1 MHEFR
6 YPPVTTPIVL
16 FAKGG
21 VFPGNREWVLEYSAY
36 GTPRA
41 AEKYTDNRITLE
53 SVSIC
58 GRISNMSIQR
68 GLDYFGILKEAKR
81 LNQTRHNRSLRLA
94 ILGDCSTQQFV
105 PMLRVFF
112 GREGYEVEI
121 YEGNFDAIELEVLN
135 PESGLYRFGPDMVIL
150 LNAIQSLRDKFYERK
165 SSSGEFQTAA
175 ITRITRTW
183 DSLLSKRSPLIIQ
196 SNFVAPFERFFGNYD
211 QKITTSFTSIVSQLN
226 STIAAEAR
234 TRSSI
239 FVNDVEGLASW
250 VGRKGWFDERL
261 WTIAKSFCALDHLPL
276 VSKNIVD
283 IAMANL
289 GKGIKCVVLD
299 LDNTL
304 WGGVVGDD
312 GAQGVQ
318 IGAHGDGEP
327 FYRLQ
332 GFLKELK
339 NRGIILAVCSK
350 NEEANAVMPFQE
362 NSGMILKLE
371 DITVF
376 MANWENKPDNIRKIA
391 KILNIGL
398 DSMVFLDD
406 NRFEREAVRAFIPE
420 VIVPELPEDPAD
432 YVKALS
438 ELNLFETSSFSA
450 EDAQRPELYRQEAGR
465 RIAESSAGN
474 FEEFLQSLGMTIEV
488 GRFTAEQLGRIA
500 QLIQR
505 SNQFN
510 LTTQRHNQA
519 QCEAM
524 MNDVGGC
531 LPLSVSLKDR
541 FGDHGLISI
550 VIARVDRQSE
560 TLILCDWLMSC
571 RVLGRGVEEYLM
583 NYTVEKAKELRL
595 ETISAVYIP
604 TAKNAMVKEFYA
616 RFGFEKIAVLPDG
629 KTEWM
634 LKIEDYQPRK
644 VFIRFEA
651 PGAHLME
658 SQGQRT

>member
-1 MHEFR
+1 
-6 YPPVTTPIVL
+6 L
-16 FAKGG
+16 
-21 VFPGNREWVLEYSAY
+21 
-36 GTPRA
+36 
-41 AEKYTDNRITLE
+41 KY
-53 SVSIC
+53 
-58 GRISNMSIQR
+58 
-68 GLDYFGILKEAKR
+68 
-81 LNQTRHNRSLRLA
+81 
-94 ILGDCSTQQFV
+94 
-105 PMLRVFF
+105 
-112 GREGYEVEI
+112 
-121 YEGNFDAIELEVLN
+121 
-135 PESGLYRFGPDMVIL
+135 
-150 LNAIQSLRDKFYERK
+150 
-165 SSSGEFQTAA
+165 
-175 ITRITRTW
+175 
-183 DSLLSKRSPLIIQ
+183 
-196 SNFVAPFERFFGNYD
+196 
-211 QKITTSFTSIVSQLN
+211 
-226 STIAAEAR
+226 
-234 TRSSI
+234 
-239 FVNDVEGLASW
+239 
-250 VGRKGWFDERL
+250 
-261 WTIAKSFCALDHLPL
+261 
-276 VSKNIVD
+276 
-283 IAMANL
+283 
-289 GKGIKCVVLD
+289 
-299 LDNTL
+299 
-304 WGGVVGDD
+304 
-312 GAQGVQ
+312 
-318 IGAHGDGEP
+318 
-327 FYRLQ
+327 
-332 GFLKELK
+332 
-339 NRGIILAVCSK
+339 RGIILAVCSK

-488 GRFTAEQLGRIA
+488 GRFTAEQLCRIA